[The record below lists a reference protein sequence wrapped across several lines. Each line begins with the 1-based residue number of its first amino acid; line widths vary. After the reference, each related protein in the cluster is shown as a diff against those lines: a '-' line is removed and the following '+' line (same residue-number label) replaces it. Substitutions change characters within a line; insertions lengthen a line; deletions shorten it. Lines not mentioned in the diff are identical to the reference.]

1 MDEDVREE
9 LVKFT
14 FRQGLAV
21 GVCAG
26 IFAITAVHLV
36 LELFFMCVRYVEAGL
51 CG

>member
-1 MDEDVREE
+1 MDEDVRIEHAR
-9 LVKFT
+9 FN

-21 GVCAG
+21 GACAA